1 MIEKALLSSMI
12 NDQGF
17 FLELSTNI
25 SENMFLDP
33 NNRLIFNI
41 MTRNH
46 VNDIVSIATYL
57 DTQLDRI
64 GGFGYLENL
73 QEFFPNPD
81 RNTIARWLTVL
92 NNNFIAK
99 SIELAAVKIQRMA
112 EDGFSPDL
120 IAKSSKVLIDA
131 ISTEA
136 LGISTL
142 DKVLLSEIERL
153 ESNISVKGL
162 MPRSNTI
169 ARLSGP
175 YISGDLVVIAGGA
188 GIGKTFWIL
197 KDAIHQVINN
207 GAHCLFVPLEMS
219 SEALARRVL
228 SQSFGMSPN
237 DVRDASVSPDK
248 SQEAKGEIEN
258 FKNFYISKNINR
270 PSEIESMAKWIISQG
285 AKKLIIV
292 IDPAILADPNQPT
305 GNATQDARS
314 FWREMKMVTERL
326 ANEVEVCVTIIAH
339 HITKEASRNREQKR
353 PSLEDLDTAGHQNVS
368 LAIVVKRE
376 NSDLVTAYCVKNRH
390 DRADWEAPMVWRP
403 ATLSFEDIAEFCPIC
418 ALNGSAEEMSWNG
431 RTWQCRFHK
440 PASS

>member
-1 MIEKALLSSMI
+1 MIH
-12 NDQGF
+12 
-17 FLELSTNI
+17 
-25 SENMFLDP
+25 
-33 NNRLIFNI
+33 
-41 MTRNH
+41 NH
-46 VNDIVSIATYL
+46 ANDIISIATIL
-57 DTQLDRI
+57 DHQLDQI

-73 QEFFPNPD
+73 QDFFPNSPD
-81 RNTIARWLTVL
+81 KNTIKKWLVVL

-99 SIELAAVKIQRMA
+99 SIESAATKIQEMA
-112 EDGFSPDL
+112 RNGFSPDL
-120 IAKSSKVLIDA
+120 IAKSSKILVDA

-142 DKVLLSEIERL
+142 DQVLLSEINRRE
-153 ESNISVKGL
+153 ENVAVKGL

-228 SQSFGMSPN
+228 SQSFGMLPN
-237 DVRDASVSPDK
+237 EVREASVSIDK
-248 SQEAKGEIEN
+248 SEEAKAEVDN

-270 PSEIESMAKWIISQG
+270 PAEIESMAKWIISQG
-285 AKKLIIV
+285 AEKLVIIV
-292 IDPAILADPNQPT
+292 DPAILADPNNPT

-326 ANEVEVCVTIIAH
+326 ATEIDVCVTIIAH
-339 HITKEASRNREQKR
+339 HITKEASRNKEQKR

-368 LAIVVKRE
+368 LAIVVRKE
-376 NSDLVTAYCVKNRH
+376 NADLVTAYCVKNRH

-403 ATLSFEDIAEFCPIC
+403 TTLSFEDIAEFCPIC
-418 ALNGSAEEMSWNG
+418 ALNGSAQEMSWNG
-431 RTWQCRFHK
+431 RQWECRFHK
-440 PASS
+440 SASA